1 MLDKRSLMNKKT
13 PITSEIVLI
22 PTEVEVEVNDK
33 RAINSSNKTDLIL
46 KSSKAKSD
54 SLEKSSSS

>member
-33 RAINSSNKTDLIL
+33 RAINSSNKTFVQ
-46 KSSKAKSD
+46 
-54 SLEKSSSS
+54 